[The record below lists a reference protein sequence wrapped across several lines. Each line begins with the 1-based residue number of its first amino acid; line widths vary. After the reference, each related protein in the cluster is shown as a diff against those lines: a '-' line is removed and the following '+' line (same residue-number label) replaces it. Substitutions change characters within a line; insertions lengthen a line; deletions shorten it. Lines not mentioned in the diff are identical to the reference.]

1 MITAEK
7 LATLT
12 QFSAAALTRAIN
24 DAGYKEDR
32 FLSARFL
39 GITNGGQFCYQTQ
52 YKDIDGELALGKVFL
67 TYDPAAGKV
76 SVGY

>member
-1 MITAEK
+1 MITAET

-12 QFSAAALTRAIN
+12 QFSAAALTRAIQ
-24 DAGYKEDR
+24 DAGYEEDN

-52 YKDIDGELALGKVFL
+52 YTDIDGNLALGKVFL
-67 TYDPAAGKV
+67 NYDPAAGRV
-76 SVGY
+76 SAEY